1 MNIKSLKYYIG
12 IRLEIMQDI
21 KNLNEKLGKE
31 ILKNNNNAKEIILRD
46 ICNKIILLREL
57 TINVC
62 QSMKKLKETIF
73 SINKLDKYDLEIIS
87 KKFKFDKNYLIK
99 MKSELNFFHEGY
111 IKYYFNI
118 ENDQTP
124 FLLKASDESKTN
136 KRDYLKRLV
145 PLNEEL
151 KNIIIDCIYY
161 IHQELIAYQIAKQ
174 IRII

>member
-87 KKFKFDKNYLIK
+87 KKFKFDKNY
-99 MKSELNFFHEGY
+99 
-111 IKYYFNI
+111 
-118 ENDQTP
+118 P
-124 FLLKASDESKTN
+124 PLK
-136 KRDYLKRLV
+136 
-145 PLNEEL
+145 
-151 KNIIIDCIYY
+151 I
-161 IHQELIAYQIAKQ
+161 
-174 IRII
+174 